1 MRTRFKA
8 ISIALSLSVIV
19 VMVPMETASGY
30 DGDIH
35 EKITWYA
42 GEQFAKY
49 YPNTEISTYL
59 ISIGY
64 GAWEEDEVDLVFGYP
79 GDFKT
84 IPHFWNADGGPVDHV
99 TCYLCGGIDE
109 DWPNAWQKIS
119 YMGVGGYDTISPY
132 GLWDQALLY
141 YRSGNKEQAYS
152 LLGHIAHLIQDMSVP
167 AHVHEDSHATG
178 DEYEFNVNMGWES
191 VRERLDQDEL
201 NKGLIDYSNKPIPG
215 WDPSLSAIY
224 YLLYTTNQRTDFFGS
239 EGEPGN
245 TSYAGG
251 DIVDPLGWADFSP
264 FGAYSV
270 MWYYQTPGNME
281 YEIWVCRECNT
292 PLCRVDAPV
301 SNCPNG
307 HGWNASKMRAP
318 IFISSQYLL
327 PYAIRA
333 TATLFEVFLKAV
345 HPTTHLEVGN
355 NKYTLPDHTICFPYD
370 WTVTLTAKDDVGV
383 KLTEFR
389 VTGDGCD
396 SGWQIYSGPFTLS
409 QLQGGLAEGEY
420 TIRYRSTDVADQVE
434 FEQSQDIILTSKPGD
449 YRVSLS
455 TGGSYLGIQAAIDA
469 EPNGSTIEV
478 KAGTFRECIN
488 FKGKAITLRGIGGPE
503 VTTINADGGLH
514 VVTFAK
520 AEGANSILDGFTITG
535 GNASG
540 VGFPND
546 SGAGILCNETQ
557 PVIRNCIITNNH
569 AAIDGGGIRLVNQHP
584 VLQNCLIHHN
594 SAKNGG
600 GLTSVYSQ
608 PTVANCTFSANVA
621 QEGLGGAIAS
631 FANGPGNTPILTNCI
646 LSGDFPWEIV
656 YSTFSPIVLNS
667 DVTQDAVWIGWNNL
681 KTDPKFVDA
690 NNGNFRLAADSPCI
704 GVGDNNATYQGETD
718 LDGYPRKLDGRC
730 DGTAIVDM
738 GAYEFSYAYRGD
750 LDTNCTVDF
759 ADLAI
764 LAAAWMHE
772 PADRT
777 IDIEPVPAGDG
788 TVNILDFSI
797 LAEHWMK
804 EI

>member
-1 MRTRFKA
+1 M
-8 ISIALSLSVIV
+8 

-30 DGDIH
+30 GGGPH
-35 EKITWYA
+35 QFVTWKA
-42 GEQFAKY
+42 MEEFNKY
-49 YPNTEISTYL
+49 YPDSEPNQNGLT
-59 ISIGY
+59 IGY
-64 GAWEEDEVDLVFGYP
+64 GAWEEDEVDLVFGYSGP
-79 GDFKT
+79 EKT
-84 IPHFWNADGGPVDHV
+84 VPHFWDADEGWLDPVTMLYYELDH
-99 TCYLCGGIDE
+99 
-109 DWPNAWQKIS
+109 PNAWQKIS
-119 YMGVGGYDTISPY
+119 GIGIEDYDPDWPYMG
-132 GLWDQALLY
+132 LWHQALY
-141 YRSGNKEQAYS
+141 FYSFGNKVYAYS

-167 AHVHEDSHATG
+167 AHVHEDAHPLWDAYESHLDSG
-178 DEYEFNVNMGWES
+178 YEQV
-191 VRERLDQDEL
+191 LDHLDPCQMSQ
-201 NKGLIDYSNKPIPG
+201 GLIQCPAPFDQG
-215 WDPSLSAIY
+215 LGAIG
-224 YLLYTTNQRTDFFGS
+224 YLMYTTNQRADFFGS
-239 EGEPGN
+239 EGD
-245 TSYAGG
+245 TATDFARG
-251 DIVDPLGWADFSP
+251 DMFDPLGWIDP
-264 FGAYSV
+264 GY
-270 MWYYQTPGNME
+270 WPLGLIYYRNPGNMFDDFWMCDNCKT
-281 YEIWVCRECNT
+281 IWCYGDSCGTVCS
-292 PLCRVDAPV
+292 LCGGHVTD
-301 SNCPNG
+301 NC
-307 HGWNASKMRAP
+307 AAT
-318 IFISSQYLL
+318 FIAKHYTLV
-327 PYAIRA
+327 YAIRA

-345 HPTTHLEVGN
+345 TPKTSLEIGDR
-355 NKYTLPDHTICFPYD
+355 YILADGTMYISPDSQF
-370 WTVTLTAKDDVGV
+370 TLTTSDETSTAKV
-383 KLTEFR
+383 TSYR
-389 VTGDGCD
+389 VMGDGYD
-396 SGWQIYSGPFTLS
+396 NGWQTYSGPFTFN
-409 QLQGGLAEGEY
+409 QMQAGLADGPY
-420 TIRYRSTDVADQVE
+420 TILYRSLNGAGNLEADQSKEVY
-434 FEQSQDIILTSKPGD
+434 LTTKPGD

-469 EPNGSTIEV
+469 APNGCTIAV
-478 KAGTFRECIN
+478 RPGTFRECVD
-488 FKGKAITLRGIGGPE
+488 FKGKAITLRGVGGAE
-503 VTTINADGGLH
+503 VTTINAGGGLH
-514 VVTFAK
+514 VVTFAN

-535 GNASG
+535 GNATG
-540 VGFPND
+540 VGLPND
-546 SGAGILCNETQ
+546 SGAGILCNGTQ
-557 PVIRNCIITNNH
+557 PVIRNCIITNNY
-569 AAIDGGGIRLVNQHP
+569 AAGQGGGIFMAIISYLLPMSP

-608 PTVANCTFSANVA
+608 PTIANCTFSANVA

-730 DGTAIVDM
+730 DGTGIVDM